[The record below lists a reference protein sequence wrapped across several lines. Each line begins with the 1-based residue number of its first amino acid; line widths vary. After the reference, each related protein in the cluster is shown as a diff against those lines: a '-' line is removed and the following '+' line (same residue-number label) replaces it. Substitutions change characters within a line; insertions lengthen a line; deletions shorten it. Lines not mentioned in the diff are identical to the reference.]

1 MEVNFMFIEQAMEN
15 MLNTIYEIKAKLE
28 KLEGAVNQ
36 PQEDSTEFLT
46 LKQIGQFKE
55 WPYTEGATRK
65 MILRGRL
72 IEGVHYSKVD
82 GKIICKWSA
91 CQQFLKKYFT
101 NHLRSA

>member
-1 MEVNFMFIEQAMEN
+1 MFIEQTMEN

-28 KLEGAVNQ
+28 KLEGTVSQ

-46 LKQIGQFKE
+46 LKQIGQLKD
-55 WPYTEGATRK
+55 WPYTEAATRK
-65 MILRGRL
+65 MILRGKL

-91 CQQFLKKYFT
+91 CQHFLKKNFT